1 VGVEFKGVRRSRKA
15 SRAGIESEEC
25 AERDDRRE
33 MIKSSRNGV
42 HRADAVV
49 RGLV

>member
-15 SRAGIESEEC
+15 SRAGIESEDW
-25 AERDDRRE
+25 AERNDRRE